1 MKGYDMDNNT
11 YVYILIDTLLKKN
24 SLLDNLIQTT
34 LFQKE
39 CITEETP
46 DMDQFE
52 QTLSEKEILIDQ
64 LNQLDD
70 GFEVI
75 YDHVKDEISNN
86 KLKHKDDILKLQ
98 ELIRQVTEKSTKL
111 QALELQNK
119 SIIEFYF
126 ANKKKEIK
134 NFKRSS
140 QTASNYYKN
149 MSNQNQGESY
159 FLDKKK

>member
-1 MKGYDMDNNT
+1 MDNNT

-52 QTLSEKEILIDQ
+52 QTLSEKEMLIDQ

-70 GFEVI
+70 GFEAI

-111 QALELQNK
+111 QTLELQNK
-119 SIIEFYF
+119 GIIEFYF
-126 ANKKKEIK
+126 SNKKKEIK

>member
-1 MKGYDMDNNT
+1 MDNNT